1 MSISELIA
9 ALERR
14 ILYLGSLRTSA
25 SEIGDIKQVDVID
38 AEIAETKITLNKL
51 RSD

>member
-14 ILYLGSLRTSA
+14 ISYLGSLRTSA
-25 SEIGDIKQVDVID
+25 SAIGDIKQVDAID
-38 AEIAETKITLNKL
+38 AEIAEVQTTLNKL
-51 RSD
+51 RAD